1 MPHSHS
7 SHISSS
13 IWSVLIFVCY
23 DVTLKP
29 MKSFFYLQRSDRRA
43 VIVLLAGLVLLV
55 VVLHFVG
62 GGNEYTEVAE
72 ADTTAVKKQ
81 AKPSYHHYYDNG
93 APAGGAPLEAQLFA
107 FDPNTADSTSLL
119 RLGLSP
125 RLVRN
130 IYRYRA
136 KGGVFHRK
144 QDFARL
150 YGLTVG
156 QYRRLEPYIVI
167 GEDYQWAA
175 DRIPAAKTSRL
186 SVRDTMPY
194 PKKLKVGEHI
204 ELNSA
209 DTSMLKR
216 VPGIGTAYA
225 RAVVSYRERLGG
237 YYQASQLL
245 EIRGFPVTALQFFVV
260 DVTKVRKINI
270 NRLKQSTLSN
280 HPYID
285 RRQAQTIVTH
295 RNVFGP
301 IKSLDKLAHY
311 SDFTPDKIER
321 LKAYVEF

>member
-1 MPHSHS
+1 M
-7 SHISSS
+7 
-13 IWSVLIFVCY
+13 
-23 DVTLKP
+23 
-29 MKSFFYLQRSDRRA
+29 
-43 VIVLLAGLVLLV
+43 
-55 VVLHFVG
+55 
-62 GGNEYTEVAE
+62 
-72 ADTTAVKKQ
+72 
-81 AKPSYHHYYDNG
+81 
-93 APAGGAPLEAQLFA
+93 
-107 FDPNTADSTSLL
+107 
-119 RLGLSP
+119 
-125 RLVRN
+125 RN